1 MSANAD
7 TLYLPV
13 LAPAKVEVHYE
24 SMPRRRR
31 PLPTW
36 QQRVY
41 RIPRTPRP
49 QADGIAYGA
58 DGTITP
64 SGTNGKLIDIFA

>member
-1 MSANAD
+1 MSATAD

-13 LAPAKVEVHYE
+13 LAPTSVEVRYDNP
-24 SMPRRRR
+24 PRRSPRQV
-31 PLPTW
+31 W

-49 QADGIAYGA
+49 QAEGIAYGA
-58 DGTITP
+58 DGNITP
-64 SGTNGKLIDIFA
+64 TNTNGKLIDIFA